1 MFRRKRIL
9 LLSSSII
16 LLCACLIAGAT
27 FALFTEETTVTT
39 HLKAGELDATLVR
52 KSGYYT
58 VLNEGVLTKYKLEGT
73 NVDFTEPTTDNFF
86 GDMSGKIIVPLSAFE
101 VVYELGHKPE
111 SNTAY
116 TYDIVIAPRENNSVL
131 ADQLWVEMGTA
142 VANADGTYTYTKLSE
157 GWANDGSYKLSSAN
171 GTYVKPG
178 ATSGLLYTRVTFMD
192 DRSDEND
199 FVNNKA
205 QGLELN
211 FDLVV
216 TATQYTGVVNG

>member
-9 LLSSSII
+9 LLSSSVI
-16 LLCACLIAGAT
+16 LLCVCLIVGAT

-52 KSGYYT
+52 RSGYYT
-58 VLNEGVLTKYKLEGT
+58 ALNDGVLYKYELNGT
-73 NVDFTEPTTDNFF
+73 NVDFTEPTTENFF
-86 GDMSGKIIVPLSAFE
+86 GDIGNKLIVPLSTFE
-101 VVYELGHKPE
+101 VVYELGHKAN
-111 SNTAY
+111 STTAY
-116 TYDIVIAPRENNSVL
+116 TYDVVIAPREGNSVL

-178 ATSGLLYTRVTFMD
+178 TTSGLLYTRVTFMD
-192 DRSDEND
+192 DRADDND
-199 FVNNKA
+199 FVNNRA

-216 TATQYTGVVNG
+216 TATQYTEVVNG